1 MVRRILGLSALGGLG
16 IGAVLLVMSV
26 IGMLPAYQHGRTGMF
41 GTGFGIAVQSIFFI
55 GAGIPIGV
63 AIGLVIAG
71 IWWMA
76 RGRLMPRSPRESET
90 PTPYPVPPV

>member
-1 MVRRILGLSALGGLG
+1 MVRRILGFSALGGLG
-16 IGAVLLVMSV
+16 IGAILLAISV
-26 IGMLPAYQHGRTGMF
+26 IGMIPAYQHGRTGIF

-55 GAGIPIGV
+55 GAGILIGV

-76 RGRLMPRSPRESET
+76 RGRLLTRSPREGET

>member
-1 MVRRILGLSALGGLG
+1 MVRRILGFSALGGLG
-16 IGAVLLVMSV
+16 IGAILLVTSV
-26 IGMLPAYQHGRTGMF
+26 LGMLPAYQQGRTGVF

-63 AIGLVIAG
+63 AVGLVVAG

-76 RGRLMPRSPRESET
+76 RGRLMPRSHQEGET